1 MMGCSARSRLFAALA
16 AFCLLAGG
24 IPVTAEET
32 ETAGEPSA
40 VTADEES
47 YYAYYTRYSG
57 TPMASAE
64 LPLALGDGTLS
75 AEGAGRLE
83 YLGEDAV
90 RLEPD
95 GYIEW
100 SFTVPEEARYT
111 LQIRYAAAQDDGRDL
126 TIGLQL
132 DGQTPF
138 TQAESTPLSRIWQ
151 DGPARQDSRGNDLIP
166 EQEEIIAWQDV
177 RLIDNSSYMTEPY
190 ALYLTAGTHTL
201 RLYAGEE
208 PLVLS
213 RAVLGGMPEVP
224 TYAQALASYEQQGLT
239 PVGEI
244 CLTQQGEDTALKSH
258 RTLYPVYDRSNAST
272 VPNDPALIKRNVI
285 GQSNWSQSGMW
296 ISYTIP
302 DVPEDGLYCLTIK
315 YRQNTQLGMSVFRNI
330 YINNELPYEELRNV
344 RFPFGFG
351 WENLTVA
358 DENGTPYYVYLK
370 KGDNTIAF
378 EATVGSWSEILQE
391 ADALASEM
399 NDLYRRIIMVTS
411 TNPDTYRDYFLE
423 REIDG
428 LQDILQD
435 LSDRL
440 AALADR
446 FDEVNGEKSSQ
457 SELLRRASEQMGEF
471 AARPAEIPERLSRFR
486 ENIASLSE
494 WLLTSQ
500 SQPLEIDYFMLHGT
514 QAELPKARGSF
525 WENLKFGF
533 LQFLAAFADDYDTM
547 ADYGDGTQSVIT
559 VWINDGRDQAQVLK
573 DMINDGFTSE
583 TGIPVN
589 VNLVQGGLIEATL
602 SGNGPDVAVGVA
614 RGQPVNLASRNA
626 LAALDEQQGF
636 ADVAGRFGSDALVPY
651 SYRGS
656 TYALPMT
663 QYYLV
668 GFYRTDIFEELG
680 LTVPQTWEELFDVA
694 AVLQRNNMT
703 VGLPYTAITASA
715 AVDAGVGAKDL
726 YPTLLMQYGGSYYN
740 DDLSATELDSAQA
753 LEAFKTW
760 TDFYTKYGFD
770 LSYDFNTR
778 FRTGEMPYAIAA
790 YTMYGTLSAAAPE
803 IRGQWEMTLMP
814 GVLNEE
820 TGEIDRTGGASGSAV
835 VMFDK
840 AEDKEACWKF
850 MEWLTRADVQAE
862 FGNRIESQ
870 LGPSARY
877 ATANLE
883 AFGELNWSRDELAVL
898 SAQRAFIR
906 EVPELPGSYFTSRC
920 LDNAFRDVLYNNRNP
935 RTALEKEN
943 DTINRE
949 ILRKR
954 EELGC

>member
-1 MMGCSARSRLFAALA
+1 MMGSAKSRLFAVLA
-16 AFCLLAGG
+16 AFCLLTGG
-24 IPVTAEET
+24 IPVAAGEA
-32 ETAGEPSA
+32 ETAGEPSDITVDA
-40 VTADEES
+40 ES
-47 YYAYYTRYSG
+47 YYAYYTRYRG

-64 LPLALGDGTLS
+64 LPLALREGTLS
-75 AEGAGRLE
+75 AEGAGWLE
-83 YLGEDAV
+83 YLGEGAV
-90 RLEPD
+90 QLEPD

-111 LQIRYAAAQDDGRDL
+111 LGIRYAAAQDDGRDL
-126 TIGLQL
+126 TIGFQI

-138 TQAESTPLSRIWQ
+138 TQAEATPLSRIWQ
-151 DGPARQDSRGNDLIP
+151 DGPARQDGRGNDLIP
-166 EQEEIIAWQDV
+166 EQKEIIAWQDT

-201 RLYAGEE
+201 RLYAAEE
-208 PLVLS
+208 PLVLAQ
-213 RAVLGGMPEVP
+213 AVLGGEQEVP
-224 TYAQALASYEQQGLT
+224 TYEQVLAAYEQQGLT

-244 CLTQQGEDTALKSH
+244 CLTQQGEDTDLKSD

-285 GQSNWSQSGMW
+285 GQSNWAQSGMW

-358 DENGTPYYVYLK
+358 DEDGTPYYIYLK
-370 KGDNTIAF
+370 KGDNTVAF
-378 EATVGSWSEILQE
+378 EATVGSWSNILQE

-428 LQDILQD
+428 LQDILQN

-440 AALADR
+440 AELADR

-471 AARPAEIPERLSRFR
+471 AARPAEIPERLSRFQ

-514 QAELPKARGSF
+514 QAELPSPRGSF

-559 VWINDGRDQAQVLK
+559 VWINDGRDQAQVFK

-583 TGIPVN
+583 TGVPVN

-626 LAALDEQQGF
+626 LAALDGF
-636 ADVAGRFGSDALVPY
+636 DGFTGVAGRFGSDALVPY

-703 VGLPYTAITASA
+703 VGLPYTAVTASA

-726 YPTLLMQYGGSYYN
+726 FPTLLMQYGGSYYN
-740 DDLSATELDSAQA
+740 DDLSATALDSAQA

-760 TDFYTKYGFD
+760 TNFYTKYGFD

-778 FRTGEMPYAIAA
+778 FRTGEMPFAIAA

-814 GVLNEE
+814 GILNEE

-850 MEWLTRADVQAE
+850 MEWITRADVQAE

-870 LGPSARY
+870 LGPAARY

-883 AFGELNWSRDELAVL
+883 AFEKLNWSRQELQVL

-920 LDNAFRDVLYNNRNP
+920 MDNAFRDVLYNNRNP

-954 EELGC
+954 EELGY

>member
-100 SFTVPEEARYT
+100 SFTIPEEARYT

-244 CLTQQGEDTALKSH
+244 CLTQQGEDITLKSH

-471 AARPAEIPERLSRFR
+471 AARPAEIPERLSRFQ

-626 LAALDEQQGF
+626 LAALDGREGF

-954 EELGC
+954 EELGY